1 MIFLQPQKLWGGT
14 PKTQKIW
21 HSKNT
26 AYNGRQCDFMRKF
39 LTVLIVITLF
49 LASESSE
56 ARNGIMGWTQA
67 DHSVTMPAAGEIEAA
82 FSPDEGAEELVV
94 KVIDSARSEIEVL
107 AYSFTSAPVVE
118 ALVRAKKRGVA
129 VSLVADYKTNVSEE
143 GKGKSR
149 AALST
154 LADAGCDVRVVS
166 VYQIHHDK
174 VIIADRQTV
183 ELGSFNYSAAAAH
196 KNSENVL
203 VNWHNPKLA
212 EVYLSHFKRNQRQAT
227 AYQLQN

>member
-1 MIFLQPQKLWGGT
+1 MK
-14 PKTQKIW
+14 KI
-21 HSKNT
+21 
-26 AYNGRQCDFMRKF
+26 
-39 LTVLIVITLF
+39 LVVLIVIALF
-49 LASESSE
+49 FASERSE
-56 ARNGIMGWTQA
+56 ARKGIMGWIESS
-67 DHSVTMPAAGEIEAA
+67 HSFTMPAAGEIEVA
-82 FSPDEGAEELVV
+82 FSPEEGAEELVV
-94 KVIDSARSEIEVL
+94 KVIDSSRSEIKML

-129 VSLVADYKTNVSEE
+129 VSLVANYKSNVSEE
-143 GKGKSR
+143 GRGKSR

-154 LADAGCDVRVVS
+154 LVNAGCDVRVIS

-203 VNWHNPKLA
+203 VNWHNSKLA
-212 EVYLSHFKRNQRQAT
+212 EVYLSHFERNQRQANP
-227 AYQLQN
+227 YQLQY